1 MIGPDALEIASFTK
15 MIRVAL
21 LIPILIIFMFVFSS
35 KAHRTEEEKAKPWY
49 KNIPMFLLGFIA
61 LAALNCTGII
71 PTNVSNTLGE
81 ISRLFIL
88 ISISALGLKTSLGK
102 LKEVG
107 WTPIVLMSIDTVFL
121 LLWVII
127 GIFLIRG

>member
-1 MIGPDALEIASFTK
+1 MSPTHSAKSPDCL
-15 MIRVAL
+15 
-21 LIPILIIFMFVFSS
+21 
-35 KAHRTEEEKAKPWY
+35 
-49 KNIPMFLLGFIA
+49 
-61 LAALNCTGII
+61 
-71 PTNVSNTLGE
+71 
-81 ISRLFIL
+81 L

>member
-1 MIGPDALEIASFTK
+1 M
-15 MIRVAL
+15 
-21 LIPILIIFMFVFSS
+21 
-35 KAHRTEEEKAKPWY
+35 
-49 KNIPMFLLGFIA
+49 
-61 LAALNCTGII
+61 
-71 PTNVSNTLGE
+71 
-81 ISRLFIL
+81 

>member
-1 MIGPDALEIASFTK
+1 MTYSLYS
-15 MIRVAL
+15 V
-21 LIPILIIFMFVFSS
+21 S
-35 KAHRTEEEKAKPWY
+35 KKS
-49 KNIPMFLLGFIA
+49 IS
-61 LAALNCTGII
+61 AAGII